1 MDFESGKG
9 LLTVGLLLI
18 LFLGLFPPAALAGYV
33 LALAGLKTVAT
44 WLGRGDIYRNFLY
57 AFILYLVSISILA
70 AAFTASM
77 PKAGEFEK
85 EFAMW
90 GPAAAVFL
98 TTWALGVGSAYFTK
112 RAYNALGEAAA
123 VSAFKTAARLVWI
136 GAITAIVFIG
146 AVIFFIGLAFAVAG
160 ALALRRPA

>member
-33 LALAGLKTVAT
+33 LALAGLRAVAT
-44 WLGRGDIYRNFLY
+44 SLGRGDIYRNFLY

-70 AAFTASM
+70 AAFIASM

-98 TTWALGVGSAYFTK
+98 TTWALGVGS
-112 RAYNALGEAAA
+112 NALGEAAA

>member
-57 AFILYLVSISILA
+57 EFILFSISILA

-90 GPAAAVFL
+90 GHAAAVFL
-98 TTWALGVGSAYFTK
+98 TTWALRILQRGLTTPWAKPPRVGF
-112 RAYNALGEAAA
+112 
-123 VSAFKTAARLVWI
+123 
-136 GAITAIVFIG
+136 
-146 AVIFFIGLAFAVAG
+146 
-160 ALALRRPA
+160 